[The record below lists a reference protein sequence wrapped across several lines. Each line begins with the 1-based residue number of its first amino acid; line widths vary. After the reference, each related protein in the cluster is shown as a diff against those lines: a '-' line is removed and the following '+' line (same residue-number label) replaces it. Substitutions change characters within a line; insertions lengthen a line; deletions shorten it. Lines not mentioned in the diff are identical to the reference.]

1 MDNKRIVKLSNKI
14 GIVSIILLIFWVFIF
29 TIITVFDFKIFRE
42 NLTASF
48 YLSVVGIL
56 ALMSGALIL
65 NIMFNLTNISEHFE
79 NGNGSSPSS
88 HSKRNTVL
96 IILSFPVIF
105 ALLFLGDWL
114 SSHNK
119 EVYLINSAKQIITEN
134 PEKIKVLSEYRF
146 DSSYFKQVSDILSIL
161 QSVDVNFPKITVIYR
176 DTIGKDIVY
185 IQVEQNNDNI
195 TFKKLKFIY
204 SCSKDEREYLNLVFN
219 KGNMNQKFDATHG
232 QYELYYPVK
241 KENRAFILYFTK
253 YSRYGSSGS

>member
-1 MDNKRIVKLSNKI
+1 MDNKKIVKLSNKI

-29 TIITVFDFKIFRE
+29 TIITVFDFKVFRE

-79 NGNGSSPSS
+79 NGSAASPSA
-88 HSKRNTVL
+88 HSKRNAIL

-105 ALLFLGDWL
+105 ALLFLGDL
-114 SSHNK
+114 FSSHNK
-119 EVYLINSAKQIITEN
+119 EVYLSSSAKQIITEN
-134 PEKIKVLSEYRF
+134 PEKINVLSEYQF
-146 DSSYFKQVSDILSIL
+146 DSSYFSHVSDILSIL
-161 QSVDVNFPKITVIYR
+161 QSVDENFPRITVIYH
-176 DTIGKDIVY
+176 DTIGKDVVY
-185 IQVEQNNDNI
+185 IQVEQNNDNVP
-195 TFKKLKFIY
+195 FAKMKFIY
-204 SCSKDEREYLNLVFN
+204 SCSKEEREYLNLVFN
-219 KGNMNQKFDATHG
+219 TGNLNQRFDATHG

-241 KENRAFILYFTK
+241 KDNRIFVLYFTK